1 MPIIIADSRNPGDIA
16 IPDNT
21 TIYEFNPWEMGSWD
35 GTTYAFFPLQYI
47 GTNMSNG
54 NVIDTGRCVTG
65 YDNIGYVY
73 GTSSTLFN
81 QIVLQFNT
89 TVSLP
94 HILENSIQDALNH
107 FGQTNNGKSF
117 HASPWMTIPLT
128 RRITDIASWKNPFVG
143 IHPETNPNVNAAELT
158 LVDGG
163 EDGENIPLH
172 PVIQPYREVD
182 VIFAI
187 DSSADTTFFWP
198 NGTSLVATY
207 ERSLSSLQ
215 NKTNFPA
222 IPDQNTF
229 VNLGLNTRPTFF
241 GCNSTNGTLAGST
254 RPPPLIVY
262 LPNAPYS
269 FNSNVSTYDLS
280 YSDADRDRIITNGYN
295 VATRG
300 NSSTEMWP
308 TCVGCAILSRSFER
322 TGTAIPAVCGT
333 CMTDYCWNGQVN
345 STTPANYDP
354 TLMVPAAAAA
364 AAKSAASDVGAPSVG
379 MLVVAAFAVFALMV

>member
-1 MPIIIADSRNPGDIA
+1 MR
-16 IPDNT
+16 
-21 TIYEFNPWEMGSWD
+21 
-35 GTTYAFFPLQYI
+35 
-47 GTNMSNG
+47 
-54 NVIDTGRCVTG
+54 
-65 YDNIGYVY
+65 
-73 GTSSTLFN
+73 ST
-81 QIVLQFNT
+81 
-89 TVSLP
+89 
-94 HILENSIQDALNH
+94 
-107 FGQTNNGKSF
+107 
-117 HASPWMTIPLT
+117 
-128 RRITDIASWKNPFVG
+128 TDIASWKNPFVG
-143 IHPETNPNVNAAELT
+143 IHPDTNPSVNAAELT

-207 ERSLSSLQ
+207 ERSLSALQ
-215 NKTNFPA
+215 NKTNFPS

-241 GCNSTNGTLAGST
+241 GCNSTNSTLPGST
-254 RPPPLIVY
+254 RPAPLIVY

-280 YSDADRDRIITNGYN
+280 YSDSDRDSIITNGYN

-308 TCVGCAILSRSFER
+308 TCVGCAILSRSLER
-322 TGTAIPAVCGT
+322 TGTAVPAVCNT

-364 AAKSAASDVGAPSVG
+364 AAKSAAIDVCAPRMS
-379 MLVVAAFAVFALMV
+379 MVAMAAALAVFAFMA